1 MIYKFLVFN
10 PTSNTLYDYAPI
22 VQEVSY
28 TTNRIGS
35 AGKLEFS
42 YIQDRPINMEEGAKV
57 EFYVDGKGI
66 FLGYVFALKQSRNG
80 EMSVTAYDQIRYLKS
95 KASYSFAGKKSGD
108 IIRQIAMDIQL
119 QVGVLE
125 DTGYTIPVYTKEAKE
140 RIDIIDYSLMITQ
153 NNTGKTFV
161 FYDDFGKLCLREAKN
176 LMSNVMIGNRSI
188 VTDYTFKSDID
199 SDTYNRVKLVRPNKD
214 TGQADTYIFQDS
226 DNIKKWGILELYEKV
241 DENLNEAQINQQGNI
256 MMAYYDRALKSISV
270 SGAPGVIGLK
280 AGAMTMFKIADVPE
294 LKNGYFLLLDKVK
307 HKFSNDDHTMDVD
320 AKILTI

>member
-95 KASYSFAGKKSGD
+95 KASYSFA
-108 IIRQIAMDIQL
+108 
-119 QVGVLE
+119 E
-125 DTGYTIPVYTKEAKE
+125 
-140 RIDIIDYSLMITQ
+140 
-153 NNTGKTFV
+153 
-161 FYDDFGKLCLREAKN
+161 
-176 LMSNVMIGNRSI
+176 IG
-188 VTDYTFKSDID
+188 
-199 SDTYNRVKLVRPNKD
+199 
-214 TGQADTYIFQDS
+214 
-226 DNIKKWGILELYEKV
+226 
-241 DENLNEAQINQQGNI
+241 
-256 MMAYYDRALKSISV
+256 RAHV
-270 SGAPGVIGLK
+270 
-280 AGAMTMFKIADVPE
+280 
-294 LKNGYFLLLDKVK
+294 
-307 HKFSNDDHTMDVD
+307 
-320 AKILTI
+320 